1 MSWNELLV
9 LLGFLAVSF
18 VAASSGAFFKP
29 GAWYDS
35 LAKPWWTPPK
45 WAFPVVWS
53 ALYVMMAVA
62 AWRVWLAVGF
72 AAAKTAFV
80 IYLVQLAIN
89 AGWSAVFFGLKRMDW
104 GMAELVALWI
114 GVAATIIAFAP
125 YDTVAA
131 WLLAP
136 YLLWVTIAGALNL
149 AMIRLN
155 PSSRAVT
162 QP

>member
-9 LLGFLAVSF
+9 LLGFLAGAF
-18 VAASSGAFFKP
+18 VAASSGAIFKP
-29 GAWYDS
+29 GPWYDG
-35 LAKPWWTPPK
+35 LAKPSWVPPK

-53 ALYVMMAVA
+53 ALYVMMSVA

-72 AAAKTAFV
+72 KAAEGAFA
-80 IYLVQLAIN
+80 IYALQLVVN

-104 GMAELVALWI
+104 GMVELVALWLS
-114 GVAATIIAFAP
+114 VAATIWVFAP
-125 YDTVAA
+125 FDTIAA

-149 AMIRLN
+149 AMLRLN
-155 PSSRAVT
+155 PSHRVVT